1 MIANIYRKQAYDSMI
16 SMFLCNGLIDII
28 VKSKSFLNST
38 YLYSPNKYEN
48 NDKMIIKYF
57 Q

>member
-1 MIANIYRKQAYDSMI
+1 MITNIYRKQAYDSMI

-48 NDKMIIKYF
+48 NDKLIIKYF